1 MYFYAVFFSG
11 SAIVQY
17 PLKKF
22 RKSFCCLEFTR
33 RVWSAVHRRV
43 RQSAPAVRGKAGSR
57 NRVWLRPLRNKNRV
71 TYLCA
76 PFFELPSDISTMV
89 VSILGKVCREQ
100 GFSIQCTHARK
111 LYIIT
116 PQKTVKIIY

>member
-57 NRVWLRPLRNKNRV
+57 NRV

-76 PFFELPSDISTMV
+76 PFIELPSRKKYLTV
-89 VSILGKVCREQ
+89 NTKVY
-100 GFSIQCTHARK
+100 FFDV
-111 LYIIT
+111 YIALF
-116 PQKTVKIIY
+116 PSF